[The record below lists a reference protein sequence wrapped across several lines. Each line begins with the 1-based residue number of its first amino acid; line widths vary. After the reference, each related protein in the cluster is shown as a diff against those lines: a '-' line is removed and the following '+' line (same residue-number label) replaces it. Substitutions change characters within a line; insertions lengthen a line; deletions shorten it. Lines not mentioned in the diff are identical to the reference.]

1 MGSDSNML
9 AVEDESV
16 TGSEFTAELQDEIS
30 KLKRQYRLLKEDRK
44 AYQKDTRR
52 ILQSQR
58 QVILDLMGE
67 EKELL
72 TDFRLLN
79 HRRGLIATNKEV
91 QNLQSLLEF
100 ENDLKSSIENENLEL
115 RGCEEKTSI
124 QKKEMLVS
132 LI

>member
-1 MGSDSNML
+1 ML

-16 TGSEFTAELQDEIS
+16 NGADFTAELQDEIS
-30 KLKRQYRLLKEDRK
+30 KLKRQYRLLKEDRN

-72 TDFRLLN
+72 TDFRLLA
-79 HRRGLIATNKEV
+79 HKRGLIATNKTL
-91 QNLQSLLEF
+91 QNLQNLLES
-100 ENDLKSSIENENLEL
+100 EDDLKSLIENENLEL
-115 RGCEEKTSI
+115 RGCEDKTSM
-124 QKKEMLVS
+124 QKKEMLVR

>member
-1 MGSDSNML
+1 MGSNSNML

-79 HRRGLIATNKEV
+79 HRRGLIATNKAV